1 MKKSKY
7 VFKNEG
13 LYREYIDCEIFKDFI
28 KQLKNSEYF
37 NDWFFRKDLNPA
49 NYKYFIDDFISELNS
64 ICGSLRFA
72 DKYFDENFSSDKVY
86 KYFSERAVKKI
97 FNLDDK
103 ENK

>member
-1 MKKSKY
+1 MGKSKY

-13 LYREYIDCEIFKDFI
+13 LYRRFVDCEIFKDFI

-49 NYKYFIDDFISELNS
+49 NYKYLFDNFTSELNS
-64 ICGSLRFA
+64 ICRSLRFA
-72 DKYFDENFSSDKVY
+72 DKYFDENFTSDKGY
-86 KYFSERAVKKI
+86 KYLSKRAVKK
-97 FNLDDK
+97 FFDLDKK